1 MIKALCKKAKG
12 NKGFTLIEVIVVL
25 AILGIL
31 ALILVPRLGGYTKR
45 AKEKADEAT
54 ARSIKTA
61 VEALVA
67 NGEIKGSGE
76 INIPNEGEITTTITG
91 FEGDKLKEL
100 KSKLEDLIGLIGKD
114 VKSQTKSGFRVEVDS
129 DFNVTC
135 EATDDLK
142 GSGSESKPESE
153 PE

>member
-45 AKEKADEAT
+45 AKEKADKAT

-61 VEALVA
+61 VEVLVA
-67 NGEIKGSGE
+67 NGEIDGAVTFYIKNGKNGCSIE
-76 INIPNEGEITTTITG
+76 PDDLL
-91 FEGDKLKEL
+91 FKDEL
-100 KSKLEDLIGLIGKD
+100 LELIGNG
-114 VKSQTKSGFRVEVDS
+114 VKRQSANGFKVTVDP

-135 EATDDLK
+135 EAADDLE
-142 GSGSESKPESE
+142 GSGSNSKTETEAESGLGT
-153 PE
+153 

>member
-1 MIKALCKKAKG
+1 MIKALCKRAKG
-12 NKGFTLIEVIVVL
+12 NKGFTLVEIIVVL

-31 ALILVPRLGGYTKR
+31 ALILVPRLSGYTKQ

-67 NGEIKGSGE
+67 SGE
-76 INIPNEGEITTTITG
+76 IEGSGKIIIPNEGDITTTITG
-91 FEGDKLKEL
+91 FDEENKLEELKNKLKEL
-100 KSKLEDLIGLIGKD
+100 IGEG
-114 VKSQTKSGFRVEVDS
+114 VKSQTKSGFKVTVDS

-135 EATDDLK
+135 EAADD
-142 GSGSESKPESE
+142 
-153 PE
+153 

>member
-45 AKEKADEAT
+45 AKEKADKAT

-76 INIPNEGEITTTITG
+76 INIPNEGEITTDIED
-91 FEGDKLKEL
+91 FDKSKLKEL
-100 KSKLEDLIGLIGKD
+100 IGEG
-114 VKSQTKSGFRVEVDS
+114 VESQTKSGFKVTVDS
-129 DFNVTC
+129 DFNVEC
-135 EATDDLK
+135 V
-142 GSGSESKPESE
+142 PENVQQGQNQNQDQN
-153 PE
+153 PD

>member
-31 ALILVPRLGGYTKR
+31 ALILVPRLSGYTKQ
-45 AKEKADEAT
+45 AKEKADKAT

-67 NGEIKGSGE
+67 SGE
-76 INIPNEGEITTTITG
+76 IEGSGDIIIPNSGNITTTITG
-91 FEGDKLKEL
+91 FDESKLKEL
-100 KSKLEDLIGLIGKD
+100 IGED
-114 VKSQTKSGFRVEVDS
+114 VKSQTKSGFKVTVEP
-129 DFNVTC
+129 DFNVKC

-142 GSGSESKPESE
+142 GSGSGSDQDQDQNQNQE
-153 PE
+153 PEE